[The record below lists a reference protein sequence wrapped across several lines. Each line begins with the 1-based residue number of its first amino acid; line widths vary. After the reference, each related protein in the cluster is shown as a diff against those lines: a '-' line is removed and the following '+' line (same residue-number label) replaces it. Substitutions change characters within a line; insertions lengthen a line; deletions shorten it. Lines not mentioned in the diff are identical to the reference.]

1 MELRIKLEQMEE
13 EQEIGVQNFAIEIG
27 EIYSQKIKEADKTF
41 VIEQIL
47 SKAYEQ
53 LDQLKG

>member
-1 MELRIKLEQMEE
+1 MEE
-13 EQEIGVQNFAIEIG
+13 EQEIGVQNSAIEIG